1 MSSTAAVIALLV
13 AAGEGKSATT
23 QGLLSAAEEA
33 LGAGT
38 SIRVFEA
45 APPSDDA
52 ALDVENEVDAFAVV
66 TLVWQDNARL
76 RARTRVHVARTDR
89 WTGRD
94 LTFAGVDTL
103 AERGRALGFA
113 IASMLP
119 EEARAHAAP
128 AEPPRP
134 RAGPAPQYAVG
145 LFAIGA
151 TQEGGG
157 GGGALDAA
165 TFVVDGLAVRVAAAA
180 RYGQVTGAEGL
191 SASDLVM
198 SLAAGLEWWPFLPE
212 EARPVGVGLRAD
224 GLLIRH
230 QVYGSGDSAGRFVP
244 GADLLAEIA
253 FRLAPGLE
261 LGAGLGIEAAFGKTD
276 VFVGEDTTTPPATT
290 IFRVRAVGELGL
302 RVRF

>member
-52 ALDVENEVDAFAVV
+52 ALDVEGEIDAYAVV

-76 RARTRVHVARTDR
+76 HARTRVHVARTDR
-89 WTGRD
+89 WTGRE

-119 EEARAHAAP
+119 EEARARAAP

-157 GGGALDAA
+157 GGGALDGA
-165 TFVVDGLAVRVAAAA
+165 TFVADALAVRAAASA
-180 RYGQVTGAEGL
+180 RYGQVTGAQGL
-191 SASDLVM
+191 SASDLVL

-230 QVYGSGDSAGRFVP
+230 QVYGSGGDSAGRFVP
-244 GADLLAEIA
+244 GGDLLGEIA

-261 LGAGLGIEAAFGKTD
+261 LGAGLGVEAAFGKTD
-276 VFVGEDTTTPPATT
+276 VFVGDEPMPATT
-290 IFRVRAVGELGL
+290 IFRLRVVGEVGL